1 MLKITIMKIL
11 LVYPEYPDTFWSFK
25 YALKF
30 VSKKAAYP
38 PLGLLT
44 IAPLL
49 PSHWEKKLVDL
60 NIETLKTRDI
70 LWADYVFIGAMS
82 VQIKSA
88 MEVIERCIS
97 HNKKIVAGG
106 PLFTEEHEKFPMVD
120 HLVLNEAEIT
130 LPLFISDL
138 EAGIPQKIY
147 HTPEF
152 ADITTSPAP
161 DYSLINRSKYSS
173 ISIQYSR
180 GCPFNCDFCDI
191 TALLGHKS
199 RIKTTAQII
208 TELANIYHSGWK
220 ANIFFV
226 DDNFIGNKPV
236 LKTDLLPQLI
246 TWMQEHGNPF
256 IFSTEASIN
265 LADDPELMKLMTRAG
280 FAAVFIG
287 IETPQETSLAECNK
301 VQNKNRNLLESVK
314 RVQQAGM
321 EVQGGFIVG
330 FDSDLPTI
338 FKQQIEFIQKSGIVS
353 AMIGMLNAPTK
364 SKLYQKLHSQGR
376 ILDKWTGDNTD
387 SSTNI
392 IPKMN
397 ISDLKSG
404 YLEVIQGIYSGK
416 AFYHRV
422 RHFLSDFEPQVKN
435 RTRMNFNKMMA
446 LVKSMFIIGIYDNNR
461 IHYWHL
467 FFWTIFKRP
476 KLFPLAITYSI
487 YGYHFK
493 KVFKKIN

>member
-1 MLKITIMKIL
+1 MKIL

-30 VSKKAAYP
+30 VSKKAAHP

-44 IAPLL
+44 VASLL
-49 PSHWEKKLVDL
+49 PGNWDKKVIDL
-60 NIETLKTRDI
+60 NVGKLKNNDI
-70 LWADYVFIGAMS
+70 LWADFVFISAMS
-82 VQIKSA
+82 VQIKSVT
-88 MEVIERCIS
+88 EIIERCQS

-106 PLFTEEHEKFPMVD
+106 PLFTEEFEKFGMVD

-130 LPLFISDL
+130 LPLFLEDL
-138 EAGIPQKIY
+138 VAEIPQKIY
-147 HTPEF
+147 QTSEF
-152 ADITTSPAP
+152 ADITQSPAP
-161 DYSLINRSKYSS
+161 DYSLINLSKYSS
-173 ISIQYSR
+173 QSIQFSR

-199 RIKTTAQII
+199 RIKTVSQIL
-208 TELANIYHSGWK
+208 TELENIYSLGWRE
-220 ANIFFV
+220 AVFFV
-226 DDNFIGNKPV
+226 DDNFIGNKSF
-236 LKTDLLPQLI
+236 LKNNLLPKLI
-246 TWMQEHGNPF
+246 SWMEEHHNPF
-256 IFSTEASIN
+256 DFATEASIN
-265 LADDPELMKLMTRAG
+265 LSDDPELMKLMAKAG
-280 FAAVFIG
+280 FGSVFIG
-287 IETPQETSLAECNK
+287 IETTVENSLEECNK

-314 RVQQAGM
+314 KVQKSGI
-321 EVQGGFIVG
+321 EVMGGFIVG

-416 AFYHRV
+416 AFYQRA
-422 RHFLSDFEPQVKN
+422 RHFLKDFEPQVKN
-435 RTRMNFNKMMA
+435 RTRLNFNKIMA

-493 KVFKKIN
+493 RVFKKIG

>member
-1 MLKITIMKIL
+1 MKIL
-11 LVYPEYPDTFWSFK
+11 LVYPECPDTFWSFK
-25 YALKF
+25 YALHF

-49 PSHWEKKLVDL
+49 PSHWEKKLIDL
-60 NIETLKTRDI
+60 NIESLKTRDI

-82 VQIKSA
+82 VQIKSV
-88 MEVIERCIS
+88 MEIIEKCKS

-106 PLFTEEHEKFPMVD
+106 PLFTEDFEKFPMVD
-120 HLVLNEAEIT
+120 HLVLNEGEIT
-130 LPLFISDL
+130 LPLFLSDL
-138 EAGIPQKIY
+138 EAGTPQKIY
-147 HTPEF
+147 HTAEF
-152 ADITTSPAP
+152 ADITKSPVP
-161 DYSLINRSKYSS
+161 DYSLIRSSKYSS
-173 ISIQYSR
+173 LCIQYSR
-180 GCPFNCDFCDI
+180 GCPFNCNFCDI

-199 RIKTTAQII
+199 RIKTTSQII
-208 TELANIYHSGWK
+208 AELDNIYHSNWHG
-220 ANIFFV
+220 NIFFV

-236 LKTDLLPQLI
+236 LKNDLLPELI
-246 TWMQEHGNPF
+246 AWMQEHGNPYT
-256 IFSTEASIN
+256 FSTEASIN

-301 VQNKNRNLLESVK
+301 VQNKNRNLLDSVK
-314 RVQQAGM
+314 RVQKSGM
-321 EVQGGFIVG
+321 EVMGGFIVG

-338 FKQQIEFIQKSGIVS
+338 FKQQIDFIQNSGIVS

-376 ILDKWTGDNTD
+376 ISDKWTGDNTD

-397 ISDLKSG
+397 IADLKSG
-404 YLEVIQGIYSGK
+404 YLKIIQGIYDGK
-416 AFYHRV
+416 PFYNRL
-422 RHFLSDFEPQVKN
+422 RHFLNEFEPQVKN
-435 RTRMNFNKMMA
+435 RTRLNFNKIMA
-446 LVKSMFIIGIYDNNR
+446 LVKSMFIIGIYDNSR
-461 IHYWHL
+461 IHYWRL

-493 KVFKKIN
+493 RVFKKIG